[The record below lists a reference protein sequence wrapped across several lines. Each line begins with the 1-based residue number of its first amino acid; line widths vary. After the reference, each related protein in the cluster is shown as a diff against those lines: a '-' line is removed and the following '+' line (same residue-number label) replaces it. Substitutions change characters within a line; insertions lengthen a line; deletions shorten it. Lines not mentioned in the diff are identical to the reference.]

1 MNDSSNVDPAHSA
14 PGHRDENDAL
24 VEAAR
29 VIADLNQRRVC
40 MVRVVTAGGVISRVA
55 HPQPA
60 PSSTGRP
67 GNRKDRDPAL
77 LKKDVEVAVV
87 EDVRINADGRTEA
100 LANGGGVVVDGYSG
114 NTKVGEHQGFGAL
127 GGRGKRHQRDQERGE
142 DRYESRS
149 VCHGRP
155 ESLQSV

>member
-40 MVRVVTAGGVISRVA
+40 MVQVVTAGGVISRVA
-55 HPQPA
+55 HPQTA

-67 GNRKDRDPAL
+67 SNRKDRDPPL
-77 LKKDVEVAVV
+77 LDREGEVEGKG
-87 EDVRINADGRTEA
+87 DDRSNGDGRTEA
-100 LANGGGVVVDGYSG
+100 MANGSGVVVDGKDG
-114 NTKVGEHQGFGAL
+114 NTK
-127 GGRGKRHQRDQERGE
+127 
-142 DRYESRS
+142 
-149 VCHGRP
+149 
-155 ESLQSV
+155 

>member
-40 MVRVVTAGGVISRVA
+40 MVRVVTAGGVTTRVA

-60 PSSTGRP
+60 PRSTGRP
-67 GNRKDRDPAL
+67 GNRKERHASL
-77 LKKDVEVAVV
+77 LQKDGGVGGGEG
-87 EDVRINADGRTEA
+87 VRIKAAGGTEA
-100 LANGGGVVVDGYSG
+100 RGDGGASDVD
-114 NTKVGEHQGFGAL
+114 
-127 GGRGKRHQRDQERGE
+127 RRPRD
-142 DRYESRS
+142 
-149 VCHGRP
+149 
-155 ESLQSV
+155 